1 MNKKQVAALL
11 KIMYKSSDRPV
22 IASGYVDAY
31 KEHTVLV
38 ATDGYTLAAVHMD
51 GAEELI
57 GKMIRREAIEKWYK
71 LATSK
76 SRLTGEEL
84 VEVSN
89 DDYASHGSY
98 QEGTY
103 PEWQGLIP
111 TECDTTSF
119 LRDLSIGLNASYLKN
134 IQDAAGEESIRLQ
147 LYGTLRPIVVEADNG
162 LYILMPTK
170 R

>member
-11 KIMYKSSDRPV
+11 KIMSKDDSRPV
-22 IASGYVDAY
+22 LCTGYVDR
-31 KEHTVLV
+31 HDDRVVLV
-38 ATDGYTLAAVHMD
+38 ATDGYTMAAVHMD
-51 GAEELI
+51 GAEELV
-57 GKMIRREAIEKWYK
+57 GKMVRREAIEKWYK
-71 LATSK
+71 LATGK

-84 VEVSN
+84 VAISN
-89 DDYASHGSY
+89 DDYASNGSY

-103 PEWQGLIP
+103 PKWQGLIP
-111 TECDTTSF
+111 AECDTTSF

-162 LYILMPTK
+162 LYLLMPTI